1 MDMIIVASLILLAVV
16 IGAAYKGLKNK
27 QQADSALRRR
37 AVFNSHEQITFTRL
51 KEILPEANILAHVS
65 FDALLTTKY
74 LHTRRKYQQM
84 FANFVVLDKDYKV
97 LAVIALDDINAIK
110 RSNQNTYED
119 ALLQSAGYRVIR
131 YMGIPE
137 YQDLRE
143 DFLTEFSEMSH
154 SQMLGE
160 HVLGKFDLYSN
171 RAYSYAKNACLN
183 MHFLVHSKFSIE
195 LILV

>member
-1 MDMIIVASLILLAVV
+1 MIIVASLILLAVV

-110 RSNQNTYED
+110 RSN
-119 ALLQSAGYRVIR
+119 
-131 YMGIPE
+131 
-137 YQDLRE
+137 
-143 DFLTEFSEMSH
+143 
-154 SQMLGE
+154 
-160 HVLGKFDLYSN
+160 
-171 RAYSYAKNACLN
+171 
-183 MHFLVHSKFSIE
+183 
-195 LILV
+195 

>member
-119 ALLQSAGYRVIR
+119 ALLQLS
-131 YMGIPE
+131 
-137 YQDLRE
+137 
-143 DFLTEFSEMSH
+143 
-154 SQMLGE
+154 
-160 HVLGKFDLYSN
+160 
-171 RAYSYAKNACLN
+171 
-183 MHFLVHSKFSIE
+183 
-195 LILV
+195 LIHI

>member
-1 MDMIIVASLILLAVV
+1 MDILIVASLILFAAV
-16 IGAAYKGLKNK
+16 IAIAYKGLKNK
-27 QQADSALRRR
+27 QQVDSALRRR

-84 FANFVVLDKDYKV
+84 FADFVVLDKDCKV
-97 LAVIALDDINAIK
+97 LAVIALEDINAIK
-110 RSNQNTYED
+110 RTNQNTYKD

-131 YMGIPE
+131 YLGIPE

-143 DFLTEFSEMSH
+143 DFLTEFVEMSH
-154 SQMLGE
+154 SHVLEEQMLG
-160 HVLGKFDLYSN
+160 KFELYSN
-171 RAYSYAKNACLN
+171 RVYG
-183 MHFLVHSKFSIE
+183 
-195 LILV
+195 

>member
-1 MDMIIVASLILLAVV
+1 M
-16 IGAAYKGLKNK
+16 
-27 QQADSALRRR
+27 
-37 AVFNSHEQITFTRL
+37 
-51 KEILPEANILAHVS
+51 AHVS

-97 LAVIALDDINAIK
+97 LAVIALDDTNAIK

-143 DFLTEFSEMSH
+143 DFLTEFSEMNH
-154 SQMLGE
+154 SQMLEE

-171 RAYSYAKNACLN
+171 RAYS
-183 MHFLVHSKFSIE
+183 
-195 LILV
+195 

>member
-97 LAVIALDDINAIK
+97 LAVIALDDTNAIK

-143 DFLTEFSEMSH
+143 DFLTEFSEMNH
-154 SQMLGE
+154 SQMLE
-160 HVLGKFDLYSN
+160 ENVLGKFDLYSN
-171 RAYSYAKNACLN
+171 RAYS
-183 MHFLVHSKFSIE
+183 
-195 LILV
+195 

>member
-154 SQMLGE
+154 TQMLEE

-171 RAYSYAKNACLN
+171 RAYS
-183 MHFLVHSKFSIE
+183 
-195 LILV
+195 

>member
-1 MDMIIVASLILLAVV
+1 MIIVASLILLAVV

-131 YMGIPE
+131 YSHVPE
-137 YQDLRE
+137 YQQIRDN
-143 DFLTEFSEMSH
+143 FLIEFSDIKYAKQE
-154 SQMLGE
+154 QFAD
-160 HVLGKFDLYSN
+160 LGKLEQYHNQVS
-171 RAYSYAKNACLN
+171 RQRVYG
-183 MHFLVHSKFSIE
+183 
-195 LILV
+195 